1 MANKTLKISDV
12 SPCAGQQHVRL
23 ESPASSWHWGAWR
36 PQPCKGTIL
45 PNADDILPSANPLQM
60 TRWWPPRAPCRWHM
74 IPLQLT
80 SCRDSP
86 HLLHSLLQKSF
97 PAEDTRVF
105 PAEADFGPLAIFET
119 RSLSTSL
126 KKCPPGP
133 KVYWIYWCFQPTTA
147 STALLEH
154 CIASF

>member
-1 MANKTLKISDV
+1 MCTVQDNRTSDW
-12 SPCAGQQHVRL
+12 SPRQAPGTEVLDVR
-23 ESPASSWHWGAWR
+23 SPAR
-36 PQPCKGTIL
+36 E
-45 PNADDILPSANPLQM
+45 PSCPLQM
-60 TRWWPPRAPCRWHM
+60 TSWPHQTPCRWQGGGLLQAACRWHM

-80 SCRDSP
+80 ACRESP
-86 HLLHSLLQKSF
+86 HLPIFLLQKTF
-97 PAEDTRVF
+97 PAEDPREF